1 VSHIWWY
8 VARGAGL
15 TAWALLMVS
24 VVLGVALS
32 GRLAGSPATRR
43 RIRELHPWVAGAALG
58 ALGAHVIAVV
68 ADSYVDL
75 GPIQALVPGASPYEP
90 VAVALGAVSL
100 WMLVA
105 VQLTSVARRRMSR
118 RAWRGVHLLGYVVA
132 VLMTVHALA
141 AGTDA
146 RNPLLALPMV
156 TAVLVAALMA
166 WERVTTR
173 SPTRLSPPAHPSP
186 PAREPVPPL
195 VGSPPCPA
203 PTAPGAPPAE
213 PATTSVARSRASW
226 HPGSA
231 AARPSG
237 W

>member
-1 VSHIWWY
+1 
-8 VARGAGL
+8 
-15 TAWALLMVS
+15 MVS

-32 GRLAGSPATRR
+32 GRFAGSPTTRR
-43 RIRELHPWVAGAALG
+43 RIRELHPWVAGVALA

-75 GPIQALVPGASPYEP
+75 GLIQALVPGASPYEP

-105 VQLTSVARRRMSR
+105 VQLTSMARRRMSR

-132 VLMTVHALA
+132 VVMTVHALA

-173 SPTRLSPPAHPSP
+173 SPARPSP
-186 PAREPVPPL
+186 PAREPEPPPI
-195 VGSPPCPA
+195 GSPPCPA

-213 PATTSVARSRASW
+213 PATTSVARSRASR